1 MLPTPDS
8 STEVGSLRK
17 DEEKAMLPAP
27 DSSTEVGNLRKD
39 EERAMLPA
47 PDSST
52 EVGSLRKDEEK
63 AMLPA
68 HDSSTEVGN
77 LCKDEEEEE
86 SGNFL
91 TNFMPE
97 VGVVGVSHVTDPGLK
112 RRGRELGKRDNEYFP
127 FSRCVTDG
135 GDPTPGE
142 DGTLPSPSGVSPQVS
157 ANGARKEGSASPST
171 EQKDEPSPTG
181 QKDEPSPTG
190 QKDEPGV
197 SLALVPLT
205 ETASSFLTS
214 ITHTSPPC
222 NLLTGDDICP
232 RELQSGVGS
241 TATQSSVPAKHLS
254 EEHPSKEL
262 SEEGG
267 GGRGEGADVEY
278 RAGGVVIAG
287 HKEEEQREKQQAT
300 FPCLPPDPVRVS
312 DGAVVI

>member
-52 EVGSLRKDEEK
+52 EVGSL
-63 AMLPA
+63 
-68 HDSSTEVGN
+68 
-77 LCKDEEEEE
+77 CKDEEEEE
-86 SGNFL
+86 SGNLL

-97 VGVVGVSHVTDPGLK
+97 VGVVGVSHVTNPGLK
-112 RRGRELGKRDNEYFP
+112 RRGRELGKRDNEYFL

-135 GDPTPGE
+135 GDPTPSE

-157 ANGARKEGSASPST
+157 GNGARKEGSTSPST
-171 EQKDEPSPTG
+171 EQKDEPS
-181 QKDEPSPTG
+181 STG

-241 TATQSSVPAKHLS
+241 TATQSSVPAKHLL
-254 EEHPSKEL
+254 EEHLSKEL
-262 SEEGG
+262 SEGG
-267 GGRGEGADVEY
+267 GGGCGEGADVEY
-278 RAGGVVIAG
+278 RAGGVILAG
-287 HKEEEQREKQQAT
+287 HKEEERREKQQAT

-312 DGAVVI
+312 DGAVVIVMYLPL